1 MPIRTGSEWLL
12 IVPWGLRRLLNFIKE
27 RYNNPIIYI
36 TENGVSDRTN
46 TKEDDQRCN
55 FLRRYINEALKGDK
69 ITPLFSN
76 FAHEKLVCL

>member
-36 TENGVSDRTN
+36 TENGVSDRTHA
-46 TKEDDQRCN
+46 KEDDQRCN

-69 ITPLFSN
+69 ITPPFLN